1 MTVPRHISDAI
12 TRLVKP
18 SGSKLSTRE
27 TIEAHADHIV
37 REHNRMLNAMIHYV
51 DTGELQSP
59 KIKEWAAGIN
69 RKNVEDAK
77 VMRGVLTGA
86 LVKQPAFQGLSDGQ
100 ALEAY
105 GRLLINLYNLEVIGQ
120 PPLA

>member
-1 MTVPRHISDAI
+1 MTVPRHISEAI

-18 SGSKLSTRE
+18 SGSKISTRE
-27 TIEAHADHIV
+27 TLEAHADHIV
-37 REHNRMLNAMIHYV
+37 SEHNRMLNAMINFL
-51 DTGELQSP
+51 DTGELATP

-69 RKNVEDAK
+69 RKNTEDAK
-77 VMRGVLTGA
+77 YMRAVVKGA
-86 LVKQPAFQGLSDGQ
+86 LLPVPAFQGLSDGQ

-120 PPLA
+120 PAIA